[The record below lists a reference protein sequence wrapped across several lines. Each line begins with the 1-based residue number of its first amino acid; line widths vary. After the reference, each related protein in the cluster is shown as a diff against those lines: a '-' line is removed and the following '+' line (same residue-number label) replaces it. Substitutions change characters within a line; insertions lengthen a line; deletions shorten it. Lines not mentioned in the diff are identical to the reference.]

1 MRRIIRTI
9 TVTHVVATVK
19 NITTGDVQNV
29 DFLIFGEFNIA
40 KAWRMAKRY
49 AINENERVVDV
60 QLGDTDTA
68 RYSMSI
74 EDFIANADVVTYDE
88 PEDE

>member
-1 MRRIIRTI
+1 MRRIIKTI
-9 TVTHVVATVK
+9 TVTRVVATIK
-19 NITTGDVQNV
+19 NITTGDVRNV
-29 DFLIFGEFNIA
+29 DFLIFGEFNVA
-40 KAWRMAKRY
+40 KAWRTAKRY
-49 AINENERVVDV
+49 VTNDNERVVEV

>member
-1 MRRIIRTI
+1 MRRISRTI
-9 TVTHVVATVK
+9 TVTRVLAMIK
-19 NITTGDVQNV
+19 DITTGDVQSV

-49 AINENERVVDV
+49 ATNENELVVDV
-60 QLGDTDTA
+60 QFGDTDTA

-88 PEDE
+88 PEAE